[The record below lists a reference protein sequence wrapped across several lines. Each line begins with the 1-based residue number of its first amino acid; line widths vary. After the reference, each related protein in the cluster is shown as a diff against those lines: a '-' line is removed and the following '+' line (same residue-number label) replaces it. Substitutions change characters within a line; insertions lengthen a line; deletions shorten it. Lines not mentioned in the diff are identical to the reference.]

1 MRLYHIRELDLRGEQ
16 EEQVVKEKSN
26 ARVMIIHQRKV
37 INCQHHMSLNRILN
51 SPRMPSMEQS
61 LHLNR
66 HRIFQTH
73 DELKYFEIGYK
84 GLLPKIWLPFR
95 A

>member
-1 MRLYHIRELDLRGEQ
+1 MRLYHCRELDLRGEQ

-37 INCQHHMSLNRILN
+37 INCQHMSLNRILN

-73 DELKYFEIGYK
+73 DELKSFEIGYK